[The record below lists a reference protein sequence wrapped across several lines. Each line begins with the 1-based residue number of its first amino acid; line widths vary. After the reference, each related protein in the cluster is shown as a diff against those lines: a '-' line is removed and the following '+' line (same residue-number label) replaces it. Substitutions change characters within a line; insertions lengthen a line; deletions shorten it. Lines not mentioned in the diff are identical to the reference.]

1 MIGTADENIPEE
13 RTPSD
18 PPGCMFML
26 RYTQGN
32 QASIRRMGTC
42 SRLARKAAR
51 RIFTASP
58 GRKGSTHQVRLVHRG
73 VPVSTMNQTVP
84 NT

>member
-1 MIGTADENIPEE
+1 
-13 RTPSD
+13 
-18 PPGCMFML
+18 
-26 RYTQGN
+26 
-32 QASIRRMGTC
+32 MGTC
-42 SRLARKAAR
+42 SRPARKAAR

-73 VPVSTMNQTVP
+73 VPVSTMNQAVP